1 MNVISSAATKP
12 LFPDIVVNGEVVP
25 NAAVAAET
33 QNHPA
38 PPGKPGVAWRKAA
51 NALAIRTLLL
61 QEAKRRE
68 IVADPAELSPGRFE
82 TEEEA
87 VIRWLLEEALAVEPP
102 DEATVQAAWEKNPER
117 FRSPPLWEVSHILC
131 SCDPENAAAR
141 ETAFKRATMI
151 TEMAQREPKG
161 FARLAANES
170 DCPSKANGGALGQL
184 GPDDTVPEFEAALKD
199 LTEGAI
205 TPEPVLSRHG
215 YHIIRLDGL
224 AEPQVLPYAA
234 VRQTIADAL
243 EKAAWTRAARAFVN
257 ELVAS
262 AQISGVDMKPV

>member
-1 MNVISSAATKP
+1 MNVISSTASTP

-25 NAAVAAET
+25 SAAVAAET

-61 QEAKRRE
+61 QEAKRRQV
-68 IVADPAELSPGRFE
+68 IADPAELSPGRFE

-87 VIRWLLEEALAVEPP
+87 RIRALLEEAIAVEPP
-102 DEATVQAAWEKNPER
+102 DEAVIRTEWEKKPER

-141 ETAFKRATMI
+141 QTAFARASKL
-151 TEMAQREPKG
+151 TEVAQRDPKR
-161 FARLAANES
+161 FDRLAASES
-170 DCPSKANGGALGQL
+170 DCPSKASGGALGQL
-184 GPDDTVPEFEAALKD
+184 GPGDTVPEFEAALKE

-215 YHIIRLDGL
+215 YHVIRLDGL

-234 VRQTIADAL
+234 VRQHIADAL

-257 ELVAS
+257 DLVTS
-262 AQISGVDMKPV
+262 AQISGVDMQPV